1 MNKYF
6 ENLKN
11 ILSQIKNKDDVKGS
25 IKYGENDLN
34 YEKKKITEIDGKP
47 VYNYFITINNK
58 KYDIQEILDSMITG
72 GMDSMV
78 FDKTLYDNTVEFLNL
93 TNLTKSDEKEDIKH
107 NIELL
112 LNEQKESWMNTPMY
126 STYKVQF
133 LNQILDKEPRL
144 LETLQK
150 KGFLVKPTES
160 NILGLVDRFNQYVGS
175 SALAYRNYTTI
186 AALATSATTAVVEL
200 TNILLGIGTSKEK
213 EVIEITNELVIT
225 ATNGCYLY
233 NSLTNTTTL
242 IRLLSCRN
250 GKDLKKG
257 NQVTETC
264 DIQDALIQKCPSDT
278 FNPCLKSG
286 NSSDCSLYLVS
297 DESEAD
303 DKKTFLACSTS
314 EQKDCSQFCDSK
326 YFNMG
331 PEYNI
336 SCIGLKGNEGVL
348 FLLNE
353 LKVFDK
359 VDLTNLPT
367 KKSKMLILTDKHT
380 KVLYLVNIILLGI
393 CIFAYIKKFR

>member
-6 ENLKN
+6 ENLTK
-11 ILSQIKNKDDVKGS
+11 ILSQIDNKDDVKGS
-25 IKYGENDLN
+25 IKYDENDLN
-34 YEKKKITEIDGKP
+34 YEKKKITEIGGKP
-47 VYNYFITINNK
+47 VYKYFITINNK
-58 KYDIQEILDSMITG
+58 KYDIQEIMDSMITG

-78 FDKTLYDNTVEFLNL
+78 FDEKLYNKTVEFLNL
-93 TNLTKSDEKEDIKH
+93 TQIDEKEDIEYK
-107 NIELL
+107 IKLL
-112 LNEQKESWMNTPMY
+112 LNQQKENWMKTPMY

-144 LETLQK
+144 LDTLQK

-186 AALATSATTAVVEL
+186 AALATSATTVVVDL

-326 YFNMG
+326 YFNLG

-359 VDLTNLPT
+359 VDLTNLPI
-367 KKSKMLILTDKHT
+367 KKSKMFILTDKYM
-380 KVLYLVNIILLGI
+380 KVLYLVNILLLGI
-393 CIFAYIKKFR
+393 CIFAYIKKFK